1 MHANA
6 VESTQQASCRM
17 NAASVMQNA
26 HSYACS
32 NAQGNARSNSSNNAR
47 SIACSNAQSNARNN
61 AALMIHSRL
70 HVHHGILQR
79 CLGRH

>member
-32 NAQGNARSNSSNNAR
+32 NAQ
-47 SIACSNAQSNARNN
+47 SNARNN
-61 AALMIHSRL
+61 AALMIYSRL